1 MELTKTIVKAHE
13 SLLDLIDLVVD
24 VGVPLVVVL
33 LRVVHMVPVR
43 SLDNTFMVLHVI
55 VLMVMVVG
63 PVSMKTKVDDLD
75 RVVVQEDVYVQHD
88 IAKLKQVIS

>member
-13 SLLDLIDLVVD
+13 SLLDLVDLVVD

-33 LRVVHMVPVR
+33 LRVVYMVPVR

-75 RVVVQEDVYVQHD
+75 RVVVQEDVHVQHD